1 MQSANPSL
9 GKFTGQRISY
19 LHQISFQKKKDWGA
33 GGGDKKKE
41 TKRLKEISSKRCGG
55 LVCILV

>member
-1 MQSANPSL
+1 MQSANPTL

-19 LHQISFQKKKDWGA
+19 LHQINFQKKRGWGA

-41 TKRLKEISSKRCGG
+41 T
-55 LVCILV
+55 